1 MTTIAGLGIRVDSG
15 DAVEAAENLEQLVD
29 AGSKAE
35 VSAGKTGRAWESALL
50 GMRGDTKVIVAE
62 LQALNAKQAELAQ
75 RMTTVGRAVTTA
87 SAAFTTAAAGLAS
100 LRSGADQAGQAQTV
114 LGTQTDAAAQAG
126 RRAAESAEEQ
136 QARLLAV
143 ARSAMEASEYTQT
156 LTRTT
161 QQATDADRQASTVL
175 SGRAS
180 QQAAVA
186 ARVQAMM
193 VTEERLANSSKAAA
207 TAQREQARELDGLL
221 SKIDPTVAALGRLD
235 EMEKKLQGF
244 KATGALDGE
253 TFSEYKTKIDQ
264 ARLAL
269 GGADTSLD
277 KTGMTAKATAAALRN
292 VPAQFTDIFTSIAAG
307 QPITMVALQQGG
319 QLKDMFGGIG
329 PAAKALGGYILSLIT
344 PLSVAAAGVATLG
357 YALYKGSEEA
367 DAYSNSLI
375 LTGNS
380 AGLTSDQ
387 LGAMAKQISSTVGT
401 TGAAAAA
408 LASIA
413 GSGKT
418 AGDSFQQVA
427 QAAISMEVATGKAVS
442 ETVAEFNKLADDP
455 VKASASLN
463 EQYNYLTASVY
474 SQITALEQQGRHADA
489 VKIAT
494 DAFADAINDRTPK
507 IIENLSFW
515 ERGYNAVARAADRLK
530 DIGRPSID
538 DDIARA
544 EANLASAISG
554 DVGFFQDQKEMVTL
568 YTDQLQF
575 LRDKKA
581 AQEENAKLDKDEAD
595 ANERTVKAMAKV
607 DALEKSAWDNA
618 RKRSEALKE
627 YEKSLATIRKNNP
640 NDSRLAPETV
650 SRVRASIEEQ
660 YKDPKVPA
668 YRESAGTRALD
679 QARQQYSVLQ
689 QQNTLIGAQRG
700 EVQKLGEAG
709 QALVKWEQQLA
720 DIKDKKVLTAD
731 QKSLLANQDLI
742 TAQLKRNAALE
753 REMQLRKV
761 ATEEAQKL
769 AAFEANLNSQLQRSS
784 VGLSNSLAGAG
795 LGDQAQQRLQERF
808 SIEQQ
813 YQQQMDNL
821 LQQRNEGRISESLY
835 QKENAA
841 LQNALDQRLAMQ
853 EQYYL
858 RVDEQQSDWSL
869 GARAAFN
876 TYLEQ
881 AQNVAGQTRSLFTNA
896 FSNMEDAVVTFVKTG
911 KLSFKD
917 FADGVIEDLIRIQ
930 VRQAAAGF
938 LGSAFGFLT
947 GGSQAL
953 GQGTMTGYSETIASS
968 GFSGGGY
975 TGDGGKF
982 EPKGVVHGGE
992 FVLRKEVVAQPG
1004 MRNYLE
1010 GLNVRGYASGG
1021 FVTPRIASNA
1031 SSYAG
1036 SQPDASSGQMPAIHQ
1051 EITVQG
1057 TADEATLTRIQQAA
1071 QKGAQDG
1078 YSLVLRDLKMNGP
1091 ARQLIA
1097 RNR

>member
-1 MTTIAGLGIRVDSG
+1 MTTIADLGIRVDSG
-15 DAVEAAENLEQLVD
+15 DAVEAADNLELMVD

-35 VSAGKTGRAWESALL
+35 ASAGKTGRAWESVLL
-50 GMRGDTKVIVAE
+50 GMRGDTKQIVTE

-75 RMTTVGRAVTTA
+75 QMTTVGRAVGTA
-87 SAAFTTAAAGLAS
+87 SAAFTTAAASLAS
-100 LRSGADQAGQAQTV
+100 IRAGAEQAGQAQTV
-114 LGTQTDAAAQAG
+114 LGAQTDNAAQAG
-126 RRAAESAEEQ
+126 RRASESAEEQ

-143 ARSAMEASEYTQT
+143 ARTALEASDYTQT
-156 LTRTT
+156 LTRATL
-161 QQATDADRQASTVL
+161 QAADANRQASSVL
-175 SGRAS
+175 SDRAS

-186 ARVQAMM
+186 SRVQAMKAA
-193 VTEERLANSSKAAA
+193 EERLAGSSKSAAS
-207 TAQREQARELDGLL
+207 AQRDQARELDGLL

-235 EMEKKLQGF
+235 EMEKRLKGF
-244 KATGALDGE
+244 RASGALDGE
-253 TFSEYKTKIDQ
+253 TFTEYKSKIDQ
-264 ARLAL
+264 AREAL
-269 GGADTSLD
+269 GGADASLS

-292 VPAQFTDIFTSIAAG
+292 VPAQFTDIVVSLQGG
-307 QPITMVALQQGG
+307 QAPLTVLLQQGG

-329 PAAKALGGYILSLIT
+329 PAAKALGGYVASLFT
-344 PLSVAAAGVATLG
+344 PFTVAAAAAAGLG
-357 YALYKGSEEA
+357 YAFYKGSEEA

-380 AGLTSDQ
+380 AGVTADQ
-387 LGAMAKQISSTVGT
+387 LGVMAKQISSTVGT

-413 GSGKT
+413 GSGKI

-442 ETVAEFNKLADDP
+442 DTVAEFSKLADDP
-455 VKASASLN
+455 VKASIALN
-463 EQYNYLTASVY
+463 EQYHYLTASVY
-474 SQITALEQQGRHADA
+474 AQIAALEQQGKHADA
-489 VKIAT
+489 VKLAT
-494 DAFADAINDRTPK
+494 DSLADAINDRAPK
-507 IIENLSFW
+507 IIENLSWW
-515 ERGYNAVARAADRLK
+515 ERGYNAVAKAADFAK
-530 DIGRPSID
+530 NAGRNNID
-538 DDIARA
+538 DEIAQAQKDLTRA
-544 EANLASAISG
+544 QNG
-554 DVGFFQDQKEMVTL
+554 DVGYFQTVDEMVTF
-568 YTDQLQF
+568 YGDQLQF
-575 LRDKKA
+575 LKDKKA
-581 AQEENAKLDKDEAD
+581 AQEDIAKFDKEQAD
-595 ANERTVKAMAKV
+595 ANERSISAMAKV
-607 DALEKSAWDNA
+607 DALEKSAWTNS

-627 YEKSLATIRKNNP
+627 YERSLESIRKTNP
-640 NDSRLAPETV
+640 NDARLSPE
-650 SRVRASIEEQ
+650 RVALVRSNIEEQ
-660 YKDPKVPA
+660 YKDPKTPA

-731 QKSLLANQDLI
+731 QKSLLANQQQI
-742 TAQLKRNAALE
+742 TTQLKKNAELE
-753 REMQLRKV
+753 KEMQLRKV
-761 ATEEAQKL
+761 ATEDAQKL
-769 AAFEANLNSQLQRSS
+769 AAFQANLNSQLQRSS
-784 VGLSNSLAGAG
+784 VGLNNSLAGAG
-795 LGDQAQQRLQERF
+795 LGDQARQRIEERF

-821 LQQRNEGRISESLY
+821 LEQRNTGKLDSDLY
-835 QKENAA
+835 EKQNEA
-841 LQNALDQRLAMQ
+841 LRQALDQRLAMQ

-858 RVDEQQSDWSL
+858 RVDEQQSSWSL
-869 GARAAFN
+869 GAKAAFN

-881 AQNVAGQTRSLFTNA
+881 AQNVAGQTRTLFTNA

-917 FADGVIEDLIRIQ
+917 FADGVVEDLIRIQ

-938 LGSAFGFLT
+938 LGSAFGFMT
-947 GGSQAL
+947 GGSQVL
-953 GQGTMTGYSETIASS
+953 GQGTMTGFSETIASS

-1010 GLNVRGYASGG
+1010 GLNVKGYASGG
-1021 FVTPRIASNA
+1021 FVTPRVASNA
-1031 SSYAG
+1031 ASYAG
-1036 SQPDASSGQMPAIHQ
+1036 GQSDTSIGSMPAIKQ

-1057 TADEATLTRIQQAA
+1057 TADDATLARIQQAA

-1078 YSLVLRDLKMNGP
+1078 YNLVLRDFKMNGP

>member
-1 MTTIAGLGIRVDSG
+1 MTNIAELGLRVDSG
-15 DAVEAAENLEQLVD
+15 DAVSAATDLDRLVD
-29 AGSKAE
+29 AG
-35 VSAGKTGRAWESALL
+35 GRAE
-50 GMRGDTKVIVAE
+50 K
-62 LQALNAKQAELAQ
+62 
-75 RMTTVGRAVTTA
+75 
-87 SAAFTTAAAGLAS
+87 AAAGVEQSA
-100 LRSGADQAGQAQTV
+100 RKAGQA
-114 LGTQTDAAAQAG
+114 LKGQAG
-126 RRAAESAEEQ
+126 DLSN
-136 QARLLAV
+136 LLG
-143 ARSAMEASEYTQT
+143 E
-156 LTRTT
+156 
-161 QQATDADRQASTVL
+161 
-175 SGRAS
+175 
-180 QQAAVA
+180 
-186 ARVQAMM
+186 
-193 VTEERLANSSKAAA
+193 
-207 TAQREQARELDGLL
+207 
-221 SKIDPTVAALGRLD
+221 IDPTVKALGRLD
-235 EMEKKLQGF
+235 DLEKRLSQQRKLGN
-244 KATGALDGE
+244 LDPS
-253 TFSEYKTKIDQ
+253 TFTEYRSKIQQSRDELN
-264 ARLAL
+264 RFDEAL
-269 GGADTSLD
+269 GGTSV
-277 KTGMTAKATAAALRN
+277 TAKQTAAAMRML
-292 VPAQFTDIFTSIAAG
+292 PAQFSDIFVSLQGG
-307 QPITMVALQQGG
+307 QAPLTVFLQQGA
-319 QLKDMFGGIG
+319 QIKDSFGGIG
-329 PAAKALGGYILSLIT
+329 EATKAMGGYILGLINPFT
-344 PLSVAAAGVATLG
+344 VAAATAATLG
-357 YALYKGSEEA
+357 YAFYKGSEEA
-367 DAYSNSLI
+367 DAYSNALI
-375 LTGNS
+375 LAGNS

-401 TGAAAAA
+401 TGAAASA

-413 GSGKT
+413 GSGKI
-418 AGDSFQQVA
+418 AGDSLQQVA
-427 QAAISMEVATGKAVS
+427 QAAISMEVATGKAVAD
-442 ETVAEFNKLADDP
+442 TVAEFNKLADDP

-463 EQYNYLTASVY
+463 QQYSYLTASVY
-474 SQITALEQQGRHADA
+474 AQITALEQQGKHADA
-489 VKIAT
+489 VKLAT
-494 DAFADAINDRTPK
+494 DTFADAINDRTPK

-530 DIGRPSID
+530 DIGRASID

-544 EANLASAISG
+544 ETNLASAQRG
-554 DVGFFQDQKEMVTL
+554 DIGFFQNQDEMITL
-568 YTDQLQF
+568 YSDELQF
-575 LRDKKA
+575 LKDKKA
-581 AQEENAKLDKDEAD
+581 AQEDIAQFDKDEAE

-627 YEKSLATIRKNNP
+627 YERSLETIRKNNP
-640 NDSRLAPETV
+640 NDSRLAPDTV
-650 SRVRASIEEQ
+650 ARVRASIEEQ
-660 YKDPKVPA
+660 YKDPKAPA

-709 QALVKWEQQLA
+709 QALIKWEQQLA

-742 TAQLKRNAALE
+742 TAQLKRNAVLE

-769 AAFEANLNSQLQRSS
+769 AAFETNLNSQLQRSS
-784 VGLSNSLAGAG
+784 VGLNNSLAGAG
-795 LGDQAQQRLQERF
+795 MGDQAQQRLQERF

-858 RVDEQQSDWSL
+858 RVDEQQSNWSL
-869 GARAAFN
+869 GAQAAFSI
-876 TYLEQ
+876 YLEQ
-881 AQNVAGQTRSLFTNA
+881 ARNVAGQTRTLFTNA
-896 FSNMEDAVVTFVKTG
+896 FGNMEDAVVTFVRTG
-911 KLSFKD
+911 KASFKD
-917 FADGVIEDLIRIQ
+917 FANGVIEDLIRIQ

-938 LGSAFGFLT
+938 LSTAFGFMS

-953 GQGTMTGYSETIASS
+953 GEGTMTGFSETISSS

-992 FVLRKEVVAQPG
+992 FVLRKEIVAQPG

-1021 FVTPRIASNA
+1021 FVTPRIATNA
-1031 SSYAG
+1031 PSFSAG
-1036 SQPDASSGQMPAIHQ
+1036 QPDAAFGSMPAIKQ

-1057 TADEATLTRIQQAA
+1057 TADDATLARIQQAA

-1078 YSLVLRDLKMNGP
+1078 YNLVLRDLKMNGP

>member
-15 DAVEAAENLEQLVD
+15 DAVVAAENLEQLVD

-50 GMRGDTKVIVAE
+50 GMRGDTKQIITE
-62 LQALNAKQAELAQ
+62 LQALNAKQVELAQ
-75 RMTTVGRAVTTA
+75 QMTTVGRAVGTA
-87 SAAFTTAAAGLAS
+87 SAAFTAAAASLAS
-100 LRSGADQAGQAQTV
+100 IRTGAEQAGQAQTV
-114 LGTQTDAAAQAG
+114 LSTQTDNAAQAG

-143 ARSAMEASEYTQT
+143 ARSAMEASDYTQT
-156 LTRTT
+156 LARTT
-161 QQATDADRQASTVL
+161 QQASDANRQASSVL
-175 SGRAS
+175 SDRAS

-193 VTEERLANSSKAAA
+193 ATEERLANSSQAAA
-207 TAQREQARELDGLL
+207 NAQREQARELDGLL

-235 EMEKKLQGF
+235 EMEKKLRSF
-244 KATGALDGE
+244 KASGALDGE
-253 TFSEYKTKIDQ
+253 TFGEYKTKIDQ
-264 ARLAL
+264 AREAL
-269 GGADTSLD
+269 GGADASLK

-292 VPAQFTDIFTSIAAG
+292 VPAQFTDIVVSLQGG
-307 QPITMVALQQGG
+307 QAPLTVLLQQGG

-329 PAAKALGGYILSLIT
+329 PAARALGGYVAGLVT
-344 PLSVAAAGVATLG
+344 PFTVAAAAAAGLG
-357 YALYKGSEEA
+357 YAYYKGSEESDEFSKA
-367 DAYSNSLI
+367 LI

-380 AGLTSDQ
+380 AGVTADQ
-387 LGAMAKQISSTVGT
+387 LGTMAKQISGTVGT
-401 TGAAAAA
+401 TGAASAA

-413 GSGKT
+413 SGGKI
-418 AGDSFQQVA
+418 AGDSLQQVA
-427 QAAISMEVATGKAVS
+427 QAAIGMEVATGKAVG

-463 EQYNYLTASVY
+463 QQYNYLTASVY
-474 SQITALEQQGRHADA
+474 SQIAALEQQGRHADA
-489 VKIAT
+489 VRLAT
-494 DAFADAINDRTPK
+494 NAFADAINERTPK
-507 IIENLSFW
+507 IIENLSWW
-515 ERGYNAVARAADRLK
+515 ERGYNAVAKAADYVK
-530 DIGRPSID
+530 NAGRNSID
-538 DDIARA
+538 DDIAQAERDLTRA
-544 EANLASAISG
+544 QNG
-554 DVGFFQDQKEMVTL
+554 DVGLFQTKEEMVT
-568 YTDQLQF
+568 YYGDQLQF
-575 LRDKKA
+575 LKDKKA
-581 AQEENAKLDKDEAD
+581 AQEDIAKFDKDEAD
-595 ANERTVKAMAKV
+595 ANSRSQKAMEKV
-607 DALEKSAWDNA
+607 DALERSSWNNA

-627 YEKSLATIRKNNP
+627 YERSLETIRKTDP
-640 NDSRLAPETV
+640 NDARLSADTV
-650 SRVRASIEEQ
+650 ARVRASIEEQ
-660 YKDPKVPA
+660 YKDPKTTA
-668 YRESAGTRALD
+668 FRESAGDRALD

-700 EVQKLGEAG
+700 EMQKLGEAG

-731 QKSLLANQDLI
+731 QKSLLANQLLI
-742 TAQLKRNAALE
+742 TAQLKKSAELE
-753 REMQLRKV
+753 KEMQLRKV

-784 VGLSNSLAGAG
+784 VGLNSNLAGAG

-821 LQQRNEGRISESLY
+821 LQQRNEGRISEELY

-858 RVDEQQSDWSL
+858 RVDEQQSSWSL
-869 GARAAFN
+869 GAKAAFN

-881 AQNVAGQTRSLFTNA
+881 AQNVAGQTRTLFTNA

-953 GQGTMTGYSETIASS
+953 GQGTMTGTSEVLVRE

-1010 GLNVRGYASGG
+1010 GLNVKGYASGG
-1021 FVTPRIASNA
+1021 FVTPRVASNA
-1031 SSYAG
+1031 ASYAG
-1036 SQPDASSGQMPAIHQ
+1036 GQSDTSIGSMPAIKQ

-1057 TADEATLTRIQQAA
+1057 SADDATLARIQQAT

-1078 YSLVLRDLKMNGP
+1078 YNLVLRDFKMNGP

>member
-1 MTTIAGLGIRVDSG
+1 MSQGDIAVLGIKVESG
-15 DAVEAAENLEQLVD
+15 EAATAAQDLDKLAQ
-29 AGSKAE
+29 AGDRAEKSTAGVSTQAKASG
-35 VSAGKTGRAWESALL
+35 VSIKSLAASGKE
-50 GMRGDTKVIVAE
+50 AE
-62 LQALNAKQAELAQ
+62 QALDAYSRQAQ
-75 RMTTVGRAVTTA
+75 
-87 SAAFTTAAAGLAS
+87 AAGLSTKA
-100 LRSGADQAGQAQTV
+100 
-114 LGTQTDAAAQAG
+114 
-126 RRAAESAEEQ
+126 
-136 QARLLAV
+136 
-143 ARSAMEASEYTQT
+143 YT
-156 LTRTT
+156 
-161 QQATDADRQASTVL
+161 
-175 SGRAS
+175 
-180 QQAAVA
+180 
-186 ARVQAMM
+186 
-193 VTEERLANSSKAAA
+193 
-207 TAQREQARELDGLL
+207 
-221 SKIDPTVAALGRLD
+221 
-235 EMEKKLQGF
+235 
-244 KATGALDGE
+244 
-253 TFSEYKTKIDQ
+253 
-264 ARLAL
+264 
-269 GGADTSLD
+269 
-277 KTGMTAKATAAALRN
+277 AALRG
-292 VPAQFTDIFTSIAAG
+292 VPAQFTDIVVSLQGGMNPFT
-307 QPITMVALQQGG
+307 VLLQQGG

-329 PAAKALGGYILSLIT
+329 PATRALGGYVAGLINPFT
-344 PLSVAAAGVATLG
+344 LAAAAVATLG
-357 YALYKGSEEA
+357 VGYYKGSREA
-367 DAYSNSLI
+367 DEFRKSLV
-375 LTGNS
+375 LTGNA
-380 AGLTSDQ
+380 AGTNV
-387 LGAMAKQISSTVGT
+387 GALADLSKQISVTVGT
-401 TGAAAAA
+401 TGAAAEV
-408 LASIA
+408 LAQLA
-413 GSGKT
+413 GSGKI
-418 AGDSFQQVA
+418 AGDSLA
-427 QAAISMEVATGKAVS
+427 TVATAALEMKDATGRAVE
-442 ETVAEFNKLADDP
+442 ETVAEFVEIGKDP
-455 VKASASLN
+455 VEAARKLN
-463 EQYNYLTASVY
+463 EQYNFLTAATY
-474 SQITALEQQGRHADA
+474 SQIVALKEQGDTVGATKLLTDTYADTISTRSKEITENLGYIERAWRGVWSMTKNAGDA
-489 VKIAT
+489 VAEFGRSQGIAGQLS
-494 DAFADAINDRTPK
+494 DAQRELAEIDKRMQNPIAASSKRNQDEREIAQSRVNALQDQLRTQQ
-507 IIENLSFW
+507 
-515 ERGYNAVARAADRLK
+515 
-530 DIGRPSID
+530 SID
-538 DDIARA
+538 
-544 EANLASAISG
+544 
-554 DVGFFQDQKEMVTL
+554 K
-568 YTDQLQF
+568 
-575 LRDKKA
+575 
-581 AQEENAKLDKDEAD
+581 AQENYRKRQRDSVA
-595 ANERTVKAMAKV
+595 AMYEV
-607 DALEKSAWDNA
+607 DALEKSAWTNA
-618 RKRSEALKE
+618 EKRADALQR
-627 YEKSLATIRKNNP
+627 YERALEKIRNTDP
-640 NDSRLAPETV
+640 NDSRLDPKAV
-650 SRVRASIEEQ
+650 ARVRADIEEQ
-660 YKDPKVPA
+660 YKDPATKKTPA
-668 YRESAGTRALD
+668 YREDAGTKALD

-731 QKSLLANQDLI
+731 QKSLLANQELI

-784 VGLSNSLAGAG
+784 VGLNSNLAGAG

-869 GARAAFN
+869 GAREAFN

-881 AQNVAGQTRSLFTNA
+881 AQNVAGQTRTLFTNA
-896 FSNMEDAVVTFVKTG
+896 FSNMEDAVVNFVKTG

-953 GQGTMTGYSETIASS
+953 GQGTMTGFSETIASS

-1010 GLNVRGYASGG
+1010 GLNVKGYASGG
-1021 FVTPRIASNA
+1021 FVTPRVASNS
-1031 SSYAG
+1031 SSYASG
-1036 SQPDASSGQMPAIHQ
+1036 QSDASLGSMPAIKQ

-1057 TADEATLTRIQQAA
+1057 TADDATLARIQQAA

-1078 YSLVLRDLKMNGP
+1078 YNLVLRDFKMNGP